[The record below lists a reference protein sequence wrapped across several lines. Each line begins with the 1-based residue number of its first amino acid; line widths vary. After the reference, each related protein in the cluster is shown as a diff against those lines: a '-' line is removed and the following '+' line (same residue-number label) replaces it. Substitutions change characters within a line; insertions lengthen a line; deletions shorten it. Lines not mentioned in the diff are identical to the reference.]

1 MSLLTTAAL
10 VLYEY
15 LGAAS
20 LTALLAHPQDP
31 PPPNCIRVH
40 VASATSQTAVP
51 GAFVLFE
58 PTAASP
64 EHSAVGDANGWAWLP
79 GVTFGQEPTLQT
91 IRIEHVDYLP
101 YRGRITIAD
110 RQRAT
115 FRSIVPADIGYKTTI
130 VSAARGGR
138 FELAGL
144 GTVRVAPGALLHDCS
159 LRLIPI
165 PEVSRSDLL
174 TGVGH
179 LRYQVWLT
187 AFDDLGNSAHTAL
200 PTAPGAI
207 TLEIAVPE
215 GYVAPDNAMLETWTT
230 HCLGRFDQAATSVGQ
245 CSGKTVIMPV
255 GAGHNLLM
263 HDYRTP
269 TADPNCQ
276 QIPWEMRVV
285 LIGQRVVAD
294 GPSVPVICGVIT
306 QGCSYKIKEST
317 VFSTTFE
324 FEETNL
330 RKYGVESKVPLVDK
344 VSVEVG
350 FTSKFKQQ
358 TNTVETLGKE
368 QHLGTDAGTT
378 LSRQPMGQQ
387 PPGYDCISATLRH
400 GCLFRK
406 YRVEA
411 LRQVAGGGRPE
422 THPLAVFEVFGGGTQ
437 WLEGVNGLPLP
448 QWNTNCG
455 FGCNPAGAIPAD
467 IPLKPQ

>member
-10 VLYEY
+10 VLCEC
-15 LGAAS
+15 LRAGALPAP
-20 LTALLAHPQDP
+20 PQAP
-31 PPPNCIRVH
+31 PPPNCVRVH
-40 VASATSQTAVP
+40 VASATSHLPVP

-58 PTAASP
+58 ATAASP
-64 EHSAVGDANGWAWLP
+64 EHSTVGDEPGQAWLP
-79 GVTFGQEPTLQT
+79 EVTIAAEPSVQT

-115 FRSIVPADIGYKTTI
+115 FRSIVPADIGSTTRL
-130 VSAARGGR
+130 VSAAKGGR
-138 FELAGL
+138 FELADL
-144 GTVRVAPGALLHDCS
+144 GTVRVAPGALRRDCS

-165 PEVSRSDLL
+165 PAVSRSDVL
-174 TGVGH
+174 TGAGN
-179 LRYQVWLT
+179 LRHQVWLT
-187 AFDDLGNSAHTAL
+187 AHDERGQPAHDAL

-215 GYVAPDNAMLETWTT
+215 GYVAPDHAMLETWTT

-245 CSGKTVIMPV
+245 CSGKTVIMPL

-276 QIPWEMRVV
+276 LSPWELRVV
-285 LIGQRVVAD
+285 LIGQRVIAD
-294 GPSVPVICGVIT
+294 GPSVPVICGVVT
-306 QGCSYKIKEST
+306 QACSYRIRESL
-317 VFSTTFE
+317 VFTTKCE
-324 FEETNL
+324 FEADDL
-330 RKYGVESKVPLVDK
+330 AKYGVSSKAPLVDL
-344 VSVEVG
+344 VSMEVG
-350 FTSKFKQQ
+350 FSSQYDPT
-358 TNTVETLGKE
+358 TNTIETLGKQ
-368 QHLGTDAGTT
+368 QHLGTVAGTT

-411 LRQVAGGGRPE
+411 FRQVAGGRPPE
-422 THPLAVFEVFGGGTQ
+422 THPLVVFDVFAGGTQ
-437 WLEGVNGLPLP
+437 WYDGVNGAPLP
-448 QWNTNCG
+448 MWRTDCG
-455 FGCNPAGAIPAD
+455 PGCDPVGPIPAD